1 MGWSAA
7 DVPDQTGRTA
17 VVTGGNAGI
26 GLDTARVLAD
36 RGARVVLAGRD
47 PDKGRRAAEGI
58 GGDVDVVRLDLA
70 SLASVHAAAEA
81 VRDTC
86 PALDLLINNA
96 GVMAAPRAR
105 TEDGIELTFAT
116 NHIGHFAFT
125 GLLLDLL
132 RPGGRVV
139 TVSSNAHDRA
149 TGDFAT
155 DDPALAY
162 PESKL
167 ANLLF
172 TYELDHRLGGTRAA
186 LAAHPGTV
194 GTALWRTSSPLER
207 ILVSDRLRPINFWY
221 AQGAAAG
228 ALPTLRA
235 ATDPA
240 ARGGDYFGPG
250 GWFQATGAPV
260 RVESTPLS
268 HDTGLRQR
276 LWELSERL
284 TSVRYPVV
292 VP

>member
-1 MGWSAA
+1 MRWTVG
-7 DVPDQTGRTA
+7 DVPDQSGRTA

-26 GLDTARVLAD
+26 GLVTAEVLAA
-36 RGARVVLAGRD
+36 RGARVVLACRD
-47 PDKGRRAAEGI
+47 LAKGRRAATSIDGE
-58 GGDVDVVRLDLA
+58 VDVVRLDLA
-70 SLASVHAAAEA
+70 SLASVRAAAEA
-81 VRDTC
+81 VQATC
-86 PALDLLINNA
+86 PALDLLVNNA

-149 TGDFAT
+149 TGDFDT
-155 DDPALAY
+155 DEPTVAY

-172 TYELDHRLGGTRAA
+172 TYELDHRLGDRRAA

-194 GTALWRTSSPLER
+194 GTALWRTSPALER
-207 ILVSDRLRPINFWY
+207 LLVSNRLRPINFWY
-221 AQGAAAG
+221 AQGAPAG

-260 RVESTPLS
+260 RVESAPLS

-284 TSVRYPVV
+284 TGVRYPVT